1 MSVRVVVDS
10 SASLPEHVVR
20 ELDITVVDLH
30 RMESTTSG
38 LSSLELAAAYARQ
51 LERGGDDGVVVVH
64 LSGQL
69 SSTLS
74 NAKAAAAVFEGAV
87 RVVDTRCAG
96 MVTGAAAMTAAVC
109 AAQGKSL
116 DECADAATAML
127 DRAATWLFL
136 PKLDF
141 MRKSGRLSAATSM
154 VSAATL
160 AIKPIMTFRDGRLE
174 LAAKTRTTQKALSKL
189 DTFVYDFAD
198 GAPCFVA
205 VQHAG
210 VAEEAYELRG
220 RLATHLGGDSD
231 VIVTEFDP
239 ALAVHT
245 GPGSL
250 AIGVVR
256 SIDPQSGARD
266 LLIHKG
272 F

>member
-96 MVTGAAAMTAAVC
+96 MVTGAAAMTAAAPSPNNALRTRLPIVGVS
-109 AAQGKSL
+109 AGRVSEHSST
-116 DECADAATAML
+116 DT
-127 DRAATWLFL
+127 RAAMW
-136 PKLDF
+136 
-141 MRKSGRLSAATSM
+141 S
-154 VSAATL
+154 
-160 AIKPIMTFRDGRLE
+160 
-174 LAAKTRTTQKALSKL
+174 
-189 DTFVYDFAD
+189 
-198 GAPCFVA
+198 GAP
-205 VQHAG
+205 
-210 VAEEAYELRG
+210 LR
-220 RLATHLGGDSD
+220 
-231 VIVTEFDP
+231 
-239 ALAVHT
+239 
-245 GPGSL
+245 
-250 AIGVVR
+250 
-256 SIDPQSGARD
+256 
-266 LLIHKG
+266 
-272 F
+272 